1 MPPPTQAEIYDRAT
15 QFKDDLIANERRA
28 SARIV
33 DSYGRA
39 FDKMKDNIRVLTEK
53 IEQARLSG
61 QYISP
66 SWAFQ
71 IDRYQALQ
79 RQIAAEIG
87 RIADQVN
94 DATIKQQS
102 DAVKRAAGDVGDL
115 TNMAAQNAGVSVS
128 FSRLATSASESIVG
142 FLSDGSPL
150 KSLLDQLPGLAGQAV
165 ATALTDAIIRGQ
177 NPTRTASQIR
187 AALGGNMNRAL
198 TIARTETMRAY
209 REASHRTLTQNG
221 DILQGWV
228 WVASFSRR
236 TCASCLA
243 LAGSVHRLEERMES
257 HPRCRCSQA
266 PLIRGQK
273 VEFEK
278 GEDWFRRQDATTQR
292 DILGSNI
299 ALQAYR
305 RGDATLLD
313 FVGRQNSPKWGQP
326 YYQLSTRRAILKQG
340 AFPGYNHPTQFETF
354 DEIIKRGGFKP
365 PAPPVP
371 PVPPAPPSPPV
382 TVAPPKRQRRKPTTP
397 PPPAPPVPP
406 VVPPTPAPPRRQRR
420 TAPPAPPTP
429 PAPPQRPA
437 PPAPPVSPPSPP
449 RRQRRTAPP
458 PPPVPP
464 VPPQPPVTPPA
475 PPQRGRRR
483 TAPPPVPPPTPP
495 PPPVAPAVPPARQR
509 RQQPATPAPPSTIVP
524 IQNRTTRVV
533 YKKAKTIPEAE
544 RFLREAGIA
553 IKVDYGQM
561 SLDAAN
567 AINKRMVEVW
577 QTWKLEQIDRLIP
590 STGVQGL
597 AHAHGQLI
605 EFNPSKFTPNEIKR
619 VFRDNVSDYLTNHQR
634 ALAYAR
640 TNPLYSQS
648 HIQDLIDNTRFSR
661 WLVLKNADDAAENI
675 ITHEMGH
682 VLHDQ
687 LLGGS
692 NIGLLQFKHRV
703 TSNQA
708 MMTMFPQR
716 KPEVQALY
724 DRWRDIYNR
733 ATMTDF
739 VKVSNYSRTNNKE
752 YFAESFLMYNVEPQN
767 LPSNVK
773 SFFDDLLQFARKP

>member
-1 MPPPTQAEIYDRAT
+1 M
-15 QFKDDLIANERRA
+15 
-28 SARIV
+28 
-33 DSYGRA
+33 
-39 FDKMKDNIRVLTEK
+39 
-53 IEQARLSG
+53 
-61 QYISP
+61 
-66 SWAFQ
+66 
-71 IDRYQALQ
+71 
-79 RQIAAEIG
+79 
-87 RIADQVN
+87 
-94 DATIKQQS
+94 
-102 DAVKRAAGDVGDL
+102 
-115 TNMAAQNAGVSVS
+115 
-128 FSRLATSASESIVG
+128 
-142 FLSDGSPL
+142 
-150 KSLLDQLPGLAGQAV
+150 
-165 ATALTDAIIRGQ
+165 
-177 NPTRTASQIR
+177 
-187 AALGGNMNRAL
+187 
-198 TIARTETMRAY
+198 
-209 REASHRTLTQNG
+209 
-221 DILQGWV
+221 
-228 WVASFSRR
+228 
-236 TCASCLA
+236 
-243 LAGSVHRLEERMES
+243 
-257 HPRCRCSQA
+257 
-266 PLIRGQK
+266 
-273 VEFEK
+273 
-278 GEDWFRRQDATTQR
+278 
-292 DILGSNI
+292 
-299 ALQAYR
+299 
-305 RGDATLLD
+305 
-313 FVGRQNSPKWGQP
+313 
-326 YYQLSTRRAILKQG
+326 
-340 AFPGYNHPTQFETF
+340 
-354 DEIIKRGGFKP
+354 
-365 PAPPVP
+365 
-371 PVPPAPPSPPV
+371 
-382 TVAPPKRQRRKPTTP
+382 
-397 PPPAPPVPP
+397 
-406 VVPPTPAPPRRQRR
+406 
-420 TAPPAPPTP
+420 
-429 PAPPQRPA
+429 
-437 PPAPPVSPPSPP
+437 
-449 RRQRRTAPP
+449 
-458 PPPVPP
+458 
-464 VPPQPPVTPPA
+464 
-475 PPQRGRRR
+475 
-483 TAPPPVPPPTPP
+483 
-495 PPPVAPAVPPARQR
+495 
-509 RQQPATPAPPSTIVP
+509 P

-661 WLVLKNADDAAENI
+661 WIVLKNADDAAENL

-739 VKVSNYSRTNNKE
+739 VKVSNYSRTDNKE

>member
-15 QFKDDLIANERRA
+15 EFKDDLIANERRA

-39 FDKMKDNIRVLTEK
+39 FDKMKYNIRVLTEK

-94 DATIKQQS
+94 DATIKQQA
-102 DAVKRAAGDVGDL
+102 DAVKRAAGDIDDL
-115 TNMAAQNAGVSVS
+115 TKMAAQNAGVSVS

-278 GEDWFRRQDATTQR
+278 GEDWFRRQDAITQR

-354 DEIIKRGGFKP
+354 DEIFKRGGFKP

-371 PVPPAPPSPPV
+371 PVPPAPPSPPGTV
-382 TVAPPKRQRRKPTTP
+382 TPPKRQRRKPTTP
-397 PPPAPPVPP
+397 PPPAPP
-406 VVPPTPAPPRRQRR
+406 
-420 TAPPAPPTP
+420 
-429 PAPPQRPA
+429 
-437 PPAPPVSPPSPP
+437 S
-449 RRQRRTAPP
+449 
-458 PPPVPP
+458 
-464 VPPQPPVTPPA
+464 PPQPPVTPPA
-475 PPQRGRRR
+475 PQQRGRRR
-483 TAPPPVPPPTPP
+483 TAPPPVAPPTPP
-495 PPPVAPAVPPARQR
+495 PPVAPPVPSTRRR
-509 RQQPATPAPPSTIVP
+509 RQQPATPAPPATIVP

-533 YKKAKTIPEAE
+533 YKKAKSIPEAE

-553 IKVDYGQM
+553 VKVDYGQM

-661 WLVLKNADDAAENI
+661 WIVLKNADDAAENI
-675 ITHEMGH
+675 ITHEIGH

-739 VKVSNYSRTNNKE
+739 IKVSNYSRTNNKE

>member
-15 QFKDDLIANERRA
+15 EFKDDLIANERRA

-39 FDKMKDNIRVLTEK
+39 FDKMKYNIRVLTEK

-94 DATIKQQS
+94 DATIKQQA
-102 DAVKRAAGDVGDL
+102 DAVKRAAGDIDDL
-115 TNMAAQNAGVSVS
+115 TKMAAQNAGVSVS

-278 GEDWFRRQDATTQR
+278 GEDWFRRQDAITQR

-354 DEIIKRGGFKP
+354 DEIFKRGGFQPPPPPIPPAPPTP

-371 PVPPAPPSPPV
+371 PVPPAPPSPPGTV
-382 TVAPPKRQRRKPTTP
+382 TPPKRQRRKPTTP
-397 PPPAPPVPP
+397 PPPAPP
-406 VVPPTPAPPRRQRR
+406 
-420 TAPPAPPTP
+420 
-429 PAPPQRPA
+429 
-437 PPAPPVSPPSPP
+437 S
-449 RRQRRTAPP
+449 
-458 PPPVPP
+458 
-464 VPPQPPVTPPA
+464 PPQPPVTPPA
-475 PPQRGRRR
+475 PQQRGRRR

-509 RQQPATPAPPSTIVP
+509 RQQPATPAPPGTIVP

-533 YKKAKTIPEAE
+533 YKKAKTISEAE

-661 WLVLKNADDAAENI
+661 WIVLKNADDAAENI

>member
-87 RIADQVN
+87 RIADQV
-94 DATIKQQS
+94 DDVTIKQQA
-102 DAVKRAAGDVGDL
+102 DAVKRAAGDIDDL
-115 TNMAAQNAGVSVS
+115 TKMAAQNAGVSVS

-187 AALGGNMNRAL
+187 AALGENMNRAL

-278 GEDWFRRQDATTQR
+278 GEDWFRRQDAITQR

-354 DEIIKRGGFKP
+354 DEIFKRGGFKP
-365 PAPPVP
+365 PAPPAP
-371 PVPPAPPSPPV
+371 PVPPAPPSPP
-382 TVAPPKRQRRKPTTP
+382 
-397 PPPAPPVPP
+397 
-406 VVPPTPAPPRRQRR
+406 
-420 TAPPAPPTP
+420 
-429 PAPPQRPA
+429 
-437 PPAPPVSPPSPP
+437 
-449 RRQRRTAPP
+449 
-458 PPPVPP
+458 
-464 VPPQPPVTPPA
+464 QPPVTPPA
-475 PPQRGRRR
+475 PQQRGRRR
-483 TAPPPVPPPTPP
+483 TAPPPVASPPPPP
-495 PPPVAPAVPPARQR
+495 PPPVAPAVPPTRRR
-509 RQQPATPAPPSTIVP
+509 RQQPATPAPPGTIVP

-533 YKKAKTIPEAE
+533 YKKAKSIPEAE

-553 IKVDYGQM
+553 VKVDYGQM

-661 WLVLKNADDAAENI
+661 WIVLKNADDAAENI
-675 ITHEMGH
+675 ITHEIGH

-773 SFFDDLLQFARKP
+773 SFFDDLLQFARKL